1 MNKRVIRDYLESL
14 KEDNELDY
22 IFPMLLQSMG
32 YRIISTPKNSKG
44 QSQYGKDI
52 VAVGVDEK
60 GCKCKWYFELKGASA
75 KDINDSTFSVKDG
88 VRDSILAAKY
98 AAYNDSSIPGFN
110 KLPKKIVFVHN
121 GLLKENTRPTFDG
134 FINEEFPNGG
144 FERWDIEKL
153 ADLFHEFLFD
163 ECLYRNEES
172 YRLVKKILALH
183 DAPGWHTDDFD
194 RLIDIQLQNC
204 PSSKKQRRRIT
215 QAFSSIALIL
225 AMLFKEG
232 SVNNN
237 LLPSK
242 RAADRAVLKTWEWV
256 LRNKME
262 NEGFINKLF
271 YKILCIQLDIY
282 TQYLNKVLPLAGQ
295 YKGLYMFNGFETE
308 RILYPLRCFDFIED
322 VVYYQVAVDSL
333 FISADKRESFRKV
346 SIGMIEQIINQNSG
360 FDMPLLDTHS
370 IPLLLVIYHIWK
382 FSMHSEQEIAKIGN
396 WIFRI
401 ASNIIIRKQ
410 DMDMFPELYS
420 NSKELARSIFHKSS
434 HYNDK
439 SSLFL
444 MTLIELL
451 YCYGLEDSYKTIRSL
466 ILKSNTNLQVSYP
479 IESDDL
485 EISLFNHRLHKELSI
500 QACISLPEE
509 LKDLPKTYKK
519 EYNSIPLRTNSSHFP
534 FLVLLAHIHY
544 NTDWFPDFLDFG
556 FLKPL
561 DLKTRNNQ

>member
-32 YRIISTPKNSKG
+32 YQIISTPKNSKG
-44 QSQYGKDI
+44 QSQYGKDV
-52 VAVGVDEK
+52 VAVGYDSE
-60 GCKCKWYFELKGASA
+60 GIKCKWYFELKGEAA
-75 KDINDSTFSVKDG
+75 KDINDSAFSVKDG

-134 FINEEFPNGG
+134 FINDEFPHGG

-153 ADLFHEFLFD
+153 TDLFYEFLFD

-204 PSSKKQRRRIT
+204 PSSKKQRRRIS

-225 AMLFKEG
+225 AILFKEG
-232 SVNNN
+232 TENNN
-237 LLPSK
+237 FLPSK
-242 RAADRAVLKTWEWV
+242 RAADRAVLKTWEWI
-256 LRNKME
+256 LSNKIE
-262 NEGFINKLF
+262 NEGFIKKLF
-271 YKILCIQLDIY
+271 YKILRIQLDIY
-282 TQYLNKVLPLAGQ
+282 TQYLNKVLPLAVQ

-308 RILYPLRCFDFIED
+308 RIMYPLRCFDFIED
-322 VVYYQVAVDSL
+322 VIYYQVAVDSL
-333 FISADKRESFRKV
+333 FISDNKREAYRMAC
-346 SIGMIEQIINQNSG
+346 IELIEQIINHNSG
-360 FDMPLLDTHS
+360 FDMPLLDVHS
-370 IPLLLVIYHIWK
+370 IPLLLVIYHIWN
-382 FSMHSEQEIAKIGN
+382 FSMHSEQEIAKMGN
-396 WIFRI
+396 WILRI

-420 NSKELARSIFHKSS
+420 NLKELARSIFHKSS

-451 YCYGLEDSYKTIRSL
+451 YCYGLENSYKTIRSL
-466 ILKSNTNLQVSYP
+466 ILKSNTNLQVCYP

-485 EISLFNHRLHKELSI
+485 EVSLFNHRLHNELSI
-500 QACISLPEE
+500 QACISLPEK
-509 LKDLPKTYKK
+509 LQDLPKTYNK
-519 EYNSIPLRTNSSHFP
+519 EYNSIPLRTNSSRFP

-544 NTDWFPDFLDFG
+544 NTDWFPDFLDLG
-556 FLKPL
+556 FLKSL
-561 DLKTRNNQ
+561 DLKTPNNK